1 MLDSFSSAS
10 VHSLTRMVSPFSAFS
25 SAVTRTCVLVIG
37 FGQLPIDFKTSF
49 APCVLY
55 VLFE

>member
-1 MLDSFSSAS
+1 
-10 VHSLTRMVSPFSAFS
+10 MVGSAFLQQS
-25 SAVTRTCVLVIG
+25 CPLPYYDNDEIIIG
-37 FGQLPIDFKTSF
+37 IAQLPIDFKTSF